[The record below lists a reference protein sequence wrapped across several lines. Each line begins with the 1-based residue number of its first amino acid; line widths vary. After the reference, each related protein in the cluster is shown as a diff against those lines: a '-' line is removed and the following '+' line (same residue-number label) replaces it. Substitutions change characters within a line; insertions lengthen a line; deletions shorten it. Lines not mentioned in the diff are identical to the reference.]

1 MSFLYDSRMV
11 TRLVL
16 IRKRTGHNTFCVLES
31 IVSKVL
37 FTGFATFVCCLDL
50 SVEGKDKCMFVVS

>member
-1 MSFLYDSRMV
+1 MV